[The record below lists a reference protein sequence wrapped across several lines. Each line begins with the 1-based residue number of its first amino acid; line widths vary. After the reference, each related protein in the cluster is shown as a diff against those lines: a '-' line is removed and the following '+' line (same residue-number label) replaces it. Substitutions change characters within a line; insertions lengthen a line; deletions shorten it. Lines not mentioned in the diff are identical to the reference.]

1 MRDDNTRNTI
11 IFFVCAALLL
21 LVYQVFVIDPQQKK
35 LAAERAREAP
45 AAVASAPGALGPLAR
60 IGQDRMRYP

>member
-21 LVYQVFVIDPQQKK
+21 LVYQVFVIGPQDKRR
-35 LAAERAREAP
+35 AEERA
-45 AAVASAPGALGPLAR
+45 AA
-60 IGQDRMRYP
+60 